1 MENLTTKLGYAKLS
15 SKSFESSFLWKKYSN
30 RLMFMKIIWDRGII
44 TECKLDL
51 VSLISN
57 HNYIWTHCNNTMKG
71 VTLNE
76 SAIMLQYIR
85 TLRREKCIT
94 KLSYAA

>member
-1 MENLTTKLGYAKLS
+1 
-15 SKSFESSFLWKKYSN
+15 
-30 RLMFMKIIWDRGII
+30 
-44 TECKLDL
+44 
-51 VSLISN
+51 
-57 HNYIWTHCNNTMKG
+57 MKG

>member
-1 MENLTTKLGYAKLS
+1 MH
-15 SKSFESSFLWKKYSN
+15 KYKCTYKN
-30 RLMFMKIIWDRGII
+30 VLIYTNVYKHNWDRGII
-44 TECKLDL
+44 IECKLDL

>member
-1 MENLTTKLGYAKLS
+1 
-15 SKSFESSFLWKKYSN
+15 
-30 RLMFMKIIWDRGII
+30 
-44 TECKLDL
+44 
-51 VSLISN
+51 
-57 HNYIWTHCNNTMKG
+57 MKG

-94 KLSYAA
+94 KLRYAA